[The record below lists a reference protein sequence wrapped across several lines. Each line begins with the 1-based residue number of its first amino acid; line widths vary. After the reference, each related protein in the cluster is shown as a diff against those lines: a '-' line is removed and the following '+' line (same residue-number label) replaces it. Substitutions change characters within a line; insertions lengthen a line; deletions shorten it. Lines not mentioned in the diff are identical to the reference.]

1 MTAHFSQ
8 AKQPRELYG
17 SDWILRYKLG
27 EQRYGCLKIWRNDD
41 NQCGL
46 PWKGSME
53 IQKESYCW
61 CRRQGKW
68 HVKQKEFHCL
78 GCFDQV

>member
-1 MTAHFSQ
+1 MTTRFSQ
-8 AKQPRELYG
+8 ANQPRELYG
-17 SDWILRYKLG
+17 SDWILRYKPG
-27 EQRYGCLKIWRNDD
+27 EQLHGCLKNWRNDG
-41 NQCGL
+41 NQYGL

-61 CRRQGKW
+61 YRRQGQW
-68 HVKQKEFHCL
+68 YVKKKEFHCL